1 MVVDASSCYEEHQ
14 LEQGSYP
21 TSYIPTNG
29 STVTRSA
36 ETANGS
42 GDAATFNDSEGV
54 LMAEISALANDANEK
69 EYIYIVR
76 STCKEYLC

>member
-1 MVVDASSCYEEHQ
+1 MVQVVFTYWGAQ
-14 LEQGSYP
+14 LEESSYP

-29 STVTRSA
+29 TAITRAA

-54 LMAEISALANDANEK
+54 LMAENSCF
-69 EYIYIVR
+69 
-76 STCKEYLC
+76 S

>member
-1 MVVDASSCYEEHQ
+1 MAQTILDVRWYLHLGAQ

-29 STVTRSA
+29 TAITRAA

-54 LMAEISALANDANEK
+54 LMAEISALSDDTTSK
-69 EYIYIVR
+69 TISITDGV
-76 STCKEYLC
+76 K